1 MTFQQAFDEFKQRAY
16 FYIYANAPRRSGA
29 LKSSIRLEEY
39 ENGFDIVI
47 DISYVVYTEE
57 RWIHP
62 RWRGR
67 ENPNL
72 HWIKRSVELLAQ
84 EFASQYGGKAYVG

>member
-1 MTFQQAFDEFKQRAY
+1 MTFQQAFDDFKQRAY
-16 FYIYANAPRRSGA
+16 FYIYSNAPRRSGA
-29 LKSSIRLEEY
+29 LKSSIRLEETS
-39 ENGFDIVI
+39 EGFNIII
-47 DISYVVYTEE
+47 DISYMVYTEE

-72 HWIKRSVELLAQ
+72 KWFKNTVEALAL
-84 EFASQYGGKAYVG
+84 EFATQYGGRVYVG